1 LWIKDKS
8 VIWIFAAFMGVTVL
22 VSAPIAWATDTNVQ
36 ELTKRLFRAV
46 TANNLAAVRSSIS
59 AGANITDVNQEGLT
73 AAGLA
78 IEKGY
83 FTVAH
88 YILGVRNQKAANQED
103 NPTTALQNFPTNSNP
118 PAQNAPETQ
127 LIPMRPP
134 IVAPTFQNDPPAQA
148 AKLWPANKPN
158 PFSPNTQSGSIPII
172 GSLQNSTVQPVVPNK
187 TVTSKLREQPID
199 VAPLK
204 TPNTPAPREIVT
216 PTEIQ
221 PLSKDV
227 AKGSDVNSESKGV
240 LDKMVDGV
248 TDVFKSNDT
257 QKPVTQ
263 TPASQA
269 KPKAPN
275 VNEDAPSEDGVI
287 DRVWNSIT
295 NIF

>member
-1 LWIKDKS
+1 LWTKGKNLN
-8 VIWIFAAFMGVTVL
+8 WIFAASMGVAIL
-22 VSAPIAWATDTNVQ
+22 ISAPIASAADANVQ
-36 ELTKRLFRAV
+36 ELTKRLFSAV
-46 TANNLAAVRSSIS
+46 AANNLAAVRSSIS

-88 YILGVRNQKAANQED
+88 YILGVRNQKAASEED
-103 NPTTALQNFPTNSNP
+103 NPATTLRNFPTNSTP

-127 LIPMRPP
+127 LVPMRPP

-172 GSLQNSTVQPVVPNK
+172 GSLQNSTVNPVIPSK
-187 TVTSKLREQPID
+187 TVTSKLKEQPLD
-199 VAPLK
+199 AAPLK
-204 TPNTPAPREIVT
+204 TSNTPAPREIVA
-216 PTEIQ
+216 PTKIQ

-227 AKGSDVNSESKGV
+227 AKGSEVNSENKGV
-240 LDKMVDGV
+240 LDRMVDGV
-248 TDVFKSNDT
+248 TDVFKSNDS
-257 QKPVTQ
+257 QEPA
-263 TPASQA
+263 TPASAPQV
-269 KPKAPN
+269 KPKAPD
-275 VNEDAPSEDGVI
+275 VNEDDPSEDGVI
-287 DRVWNSIT
+287 NRVWNSIT

>member
-1 LWIKDKS
+1 LSTKNKNLN
-8 VIWIFAAFMGVTVL
+8 WIFGTFMGVAVFM
-22 VSAPIAWATDTNVQ
+22 SASVAWAAEANVQ

-46 TANNLAAVRSSIS
+46 AANNLAAVRSSIS

-83 FTVAH
+83 FSVAH
-88 YILGVRNQKAANQED
+88 YILGVRNQKAASQED
-103 NPTTALQNFPTNSNP
+103 NPATALQNFPTNSTP
-118 PAQNAPETQ
+118 PTQNAPETQ

-148 AKLWPANKPN
+148 ADLWPANKPN

-172 GSLQNSTVQPVVPNK
+172 GSLQKPTVQPVVPSK
-187 TVTSKLREQPID
+187 AVTSKLKEQTLD
-199 VAPLK
+199 AAPLK
-204 TPNTPAPREIVT
+204 TSNTPAPREIVA
-216 PTEIQ
+216 PTQIQ

-227 AKGSDVNSESKGV
+227 AKGSEVNSENKGV
-240 LDKMVDGV
+240 LDRMVDGV
-248 TDVFKSNDT
+248 TDVFKSNGT
-257 QKPVTQ
+257 QEPATQ
-263 TPASQA
+263 APAPQV
-269 KPKAPN
+269 KPKAP
-275 VNEDAPSEDGVI
+275 DANEDGVI